1 MGKTMYCYGMPLLS
15 PAPSREWYSRAKA
28 QNVLEER
35 DTETK
40 RGEKE
45 EGTKKRQVYKAGE
58 TISGKMG
65 SIKSEIDPHGV

>member
-35 DTETK
+35 DTEK
-40 RGEKE
+40 QRGEKGV
-45 EGTKKRQVYKAGE
+45 GTRKKTGLQ
-58 TISGKMG
+58 
-65 SIKSEIDPHGV
+65 